1 MPGSPL
7 TRALIVLA
15 ALAIGASVA
24 DVPLVHYVAKPLATV
39 CCIAIALSATPPVSQ
54 RYRAGIATGL
64 VLGLAGDILLM
75 LPGPGHF
82 AMGLGAFLAG
92 HLAYLAALTDGARL
106 FARLRPVIGFAIAGG
121 ALCVVLLPR
130 VGPSLR
136 LAVAVYAVV
145 LCSMA
150 AQARVRA
157 LVVRAPGARLA
168 AAGATLFVVSDAALS
183 INRFVAPIPWSAVAI
198 LSTYW
203 MAQWALAT
211 SVRASAA
218 AEVA

>member
-7 TRALIVLA
+7 TRALVVA
-15 ALAIGASVA
+15 AAVAIGASMA
-24 DVPLVHYVAKPLATV
+24 DLAIVHYIAKPVATV
-39 CCIAIALSATPPVSQ
+39 LCIAIALTATPAVSV
-54 RYRAGIATGL
+54 RYRRGIATGL
-64 VLGLAGDILLM
+64 AFGLAGDIWLM

-82 AMGLGAFLAG
+82 AIGLGAFLVG
-92 HLAYLAALTDGARL
+92 HIAYLVALTDGARL
-106 FARLRPVIGFAIAGG
+106 FSRLRPVLWLALIGG
-121 ALCVVLLPR
+121 ALCVVLIPK
-130 VGPSLR
+130 VEPSLR
-136 LAVAVYAVV
+136 VPVAIYAAV
-145 LCSMA
+145 LCAMA

-157 LVVRAPGARLA
+157 AIAGTPGSQLA

-183 INRFVAPIPWSAVAI
+183 INRFVAPFPWSAVAI